1 MLTEAEVGHH
11 AATIR
16 STSSGRPVAQE
27 RRACK
32 RTKACQ
38 VELVICL
45 ATVSRRQGQA
55 RSTCFDSDSDVL
67 CRRTFSQAFATAIS
81 SMDTSASSNAAQTAH
96 RVQQL
101 SVRPIHAARS
111 RCSSDSSSSQSHD
124 PVHSIAQSLEQRLKL
139 LQEEHTDSQVLHQSS
154 SAKPQPLHQP
164 NLGAAAHSLLESTDR
179 EKVEEQWARYLDHR
193 VVAQQYTAQKQL
205 QKQLH
210 WREASKASSMSNNDD
225 DDDWAASPEDDVV
238 SEGKLHQL
246 RAILDSPIGS
256 VPVYIGS
263 NEEEEDY
270 DEDDADLDDETER
283 ESTSSNHLAAAEERT
298 ETIFTT
304 SNKNHV
310 LQKGGSA
317 LSQTEEAE
325 ERAQQ
330 APSRPQRQKELQRG
344 RSASSRTEAAAG
356 TPQQARSTSRH
367 DQLLLET
374 NSQSSALP
382 ASYDTWGSLDKM
394 AGYLG
399 LPGAAH
405 AETVPIHSQ
414 QLLQAGIIGVPN
426 SGKSTLTNAL
436 VGQKV
441 TLPCYDV

>member
-1 MLTEAEVGHH
+1 VLTEAEVGHH

-27 RRACK
+27 RRACE
-32 RTKACQ
+32 RTRACQ
-38 VELVICL
+38 VELVISL
-45 ATVSRRQGQA
+45 VTDSRRQGQA
-55 RSTCFDSDSDVL
+55 RSTYFDSDVL

-81 SMDTSASSNAAQTAH
+81 STDTSASSNAAQTAH
-96 RVQQL
+96 SVQQL

-139 LQEEHTDSQVLHQSS
+139 LQEEHTNSQVLHRSS

-164 NLGAAAHSLLESTDR
+164 NLGAAAHSLIESTDR
-179 EKVEEQWARYLDHR
+179 EQVEEQWARYLDHR

-210 WREASKASSMSNNDD
+210 WRKASKASSMSNNDD
-225 DDDWAASPEDDVV
+225 DNDWGASPEDDVE

-283 ESTSSNHLAAAEERT
+283 ESTSSNHPAAAEERT
-298 ETIFTT
+298 QTT
-304 SNKNHV
+304 FATSDKYHV

-330 APSRPQRQKELQRG
+330 APSRPQRQQELQKG
-344 RSASSRTEAAAG
+344 GSASSRTEAAAG
-356 TPQQARSTSRH
+356 TPQQARSTPQH
-367 DQLLLET
+367 DQLLEN

-399 LPGAAH
+399 LPGAGH
-405 AETVPIHSQ
+405 AETVPTHSQ

-441 TLPCYDV
+441 TLPYYNV